1 MPPSG
6 SERPA
11 STPTAPIIRQ
21 SATDFA
27 EILGCRRVLLVLVD
41 GGARVV
47 RMPAEGRQGERGF
60 RGIQG
65 VKVLSDCMRG
75 SFCPQGS

>member
-1 MPPSG
+1 VPPSG

-41 GGARVV
+41 GGARIVCI
-47 RMPAEGRQGERGF
+47 PAEGRQ
-60 RGIQG
+60 
-65 VKVLSDCMRG
+65 V
-75 SFCPQGS
+75 

>member
-1 MPPSG
+1 MRFRGNLPPRFRARRLQD
-6 SERPA
+6 RPPRVRSA
-11 STPTAPIIRQ
+11 LPCRRRATSTPTAPIIRQ

-47 RMPAEGRQGERGF
+47 RMPAEGRQ
-60 RGIQG
+60 
-65 VKVLSDCMRG
+65 V
-75 SFCPQGS
+75 